1 MMDLTKQTC
10 LFIIIMVLFAD
21 NTHSYN
27 NTDCILSYKIVPP
40 KYQDYKYGFLVIFAC
55 KNVNYTCMNSTYT
68 THMDSNVTW
77 HTVNKYIVIITDSQ
91 LNTTNLHNNSIIEY
105 KNKSVN
111 INTENIAKDFIN
123 NQTSRIFIIYGLH
136 KNPIACNCSVEKIR
150 TFTIPI
156 SWQCRK
162 TYQNST
168 SETNT
173 TLRGI
178 LYRRLFNY
186 NDFPPEISYMNIS
199 THIIAK
205 NDSISKTNYSNHK
218 NCSIRE
224 HIKVWLYNHT
234 SGSNES
240 ETCSSSNETL
250 VTLSTTNTALSWT
263 TTLLDSLPSK
273 TTLSSPTDL
282 NSPYTKGS
290 SVKTSFF
297 PSTLS
302 TGSAGKWY
310 VSSEMY
316 VYHCIQRPLYTHTVT
331 IIYILNNKYLQ

>member
-55 KNVNYTCMNSTYT
+55 KNVNYTCMNSMYTY
-68 THMDSNVTW
+68 MNISNVTW
-77 HTVNKYIVIITDSQ
+77 HTVDKYTVITTDSQ
-91 LNTTNLHNNSIIEY
+91 FNTTNLQTNNITEHR
-105 KNKSVN
+105 NKSVN

-123 NQTSRIFIIYGLH
+123 NQTNRIFIIYGLH
-136 KNPIACNCSVEKIR
+136 KYKNQIGCNCGIEKIR
-150 TFTIPI
+150 TFTIQV

-168 SETNT
+168 SNT
-173 TLRGI
+173 LQGV

-186 NDFPPEISYMNIS
+186 SDFPPEISYMNIS

-205 NDSISKTNYSNHK
+205 NDSISKTKYSNHK

-224 HIKVWLYNHT
+224 HIKVWLYDHT

-240 ETCSSSNETL
+240 ETCSSNETL
-250 VTLSTTNTALSWT
+250 VNSLSTTNTALSWT
-263 TTLLDSLPSK
+263 TTLLDSLTSK
-273 TTLSSPTDL
+273 TTLSSPTGS
-282 NSPYTKGS
+282 NSSYTKT
-290 SVKTSFF
+290 SVF

-316 VYHCIQRPLYTHTVT
+316 MYITVFSGH
-331 IIYILNNKYLQ
+331 YIHIL